1 MVARFNQINQVF
13 HIRTRQ
19 TYMLIEIVEQFINNT
34 MFE

>member
-19 TYMLIEIVEQFINNT
+19 TYMLTENVEQFIYNA